1 MNMEVYQDGE
11 RLDLENI
18 SITRYENKVF
28 QLGEQL
34 NEIELDFSSISLL
47 KGNKDLLAMSFL
59 DEFVEQVNM

>member
-34 NEIELDFSSISLL
+34 NEIELDYSSINLL
-47 KGNKDLLAMSFL
+47 KGNKDLLAKAFL
-59 DEFVEQVNM
+59 DEFVEQVNL

>member
-28 QLGEQL
+28 QLGEKL
-34 NEIELDFSSISLL
+34 NEIELDYSSISLL
-47 KGNKDLLAMSFL
+47 KGNKDLLAKAFL

>member
-47 KGNKDLLAMSFL
+47 KGNKDLLAKAFL
-59 DEFVEQVNM
+59 DEFVEQVNL

>member
-1 MNMEVYQDGE
+1 MEVYQDGE

-47 KGNKDLLAMSFL
+47 KGNKDLLAKAFL
-59 DEFVEQVNM
+59 DEFVEQVNL